1 MENLMIIEGT
11 KLRVKQNHP
20 HYPSLRFVL
29 TIFDSDGTMKK
40 LYEEDNETKDLLI
53 NRGLIPILEKMG
65 ALKQSEIIDN
75 TPNYLF
81 INDDIVIPD
90 ELLKGIK
97 LRPEQELAI
106 IRSLKTRRGLIQA
119 ATGAGKTYMI
129 CGILQFLKNK
139 FGRYPNSIILVSTQ
153 YLMTEFQ
160 RNMEELGIESRIYS
174 DCRGELNGI
183 VIAHPKSLNNDI
195 DKGLIKLED
204 VEVLIADESHHVA
217 ATTWM
222 RLFLGCVNAQYVLG
236 FSASI
241 IDSGN
246 LPITRISN
254 LKYDELKIIES
265 TGDVF
270 IDIPPSYYSD
280 GTVLAK
286 ALVARIQH
294 NVTEPITDYKNWCQ
308 IRSQRLESDN
318 RSMLVANCAKCLN
331 SYGLKVLILINTH
344 NHGYRLLD
352 MFNEMGL
359 SSITACSYGDNVF
372 YQIIN
377 GERVKLS
384 KDSMN
389 KFKTGELQILI
400 GSSHVYEGVDIPN
413 LDAVIMAVVGKN
425 NRRIIQGVGRSL
437 RKTKNG
443 KYSYVVDFTDVDSSV
458 LQYHSNQRRMMYS
471 NLIGVPENRIFD
483 SITLDDF
490 NNLLHNI
497 EVNDIDL

>member
-1 MENLMIIEGT
+1 MENLMFIEGT
-11 KLRVKQNHP
+11 KLRVRRNHP
-20 HYPSLRFVL
+20 HYASLRFVL
-29 TIFDSDGTMKK
+29 TIFDSDGSLKK
-40 LYEEDNETKDLLI
+40 LYEEDCESKDLII

-65 ALKQSEIIDN
+65 ALKSSDILDN
-75 TPNYLF
+75 TPNSLF
-81 INDDIVIPD
+81 INEDIVVPKD
-90 ELLKGIK
+90 LLRGIE

-106 IRSLKTRRGLIQA
+106 IRSLKSHRGLIQA

-139 FGRYPNSIILVSTQ
+139 FGRYPNSIILVPTQ
-153 YLMTEFQ
+153 YLMEEFQ
-160 RNMEELGIESRIYS
+160 RNMRELGIESNIYS

-183 VIAHPKSLNNDI
+183 IIAHPKSLNNDL
-195 DKGLIKLED
+195 DKGLINLKD
-204 VEVLIADESHHVA
+204 VEVLIADESHHIA

-222 RLFLGCVNAQYVLG
+222 RLFLGAINAQYVLG

-241 IDSGN
+241 IDSRN
-246 LPITRISN
+246 LPINRISD
-254 LKYDELKIIES
+254 LKFDELKIVES
-265 TGDVF
+265 TGDVL

-280 GTVLAK
+280 GTVLAR

-294 NVTEPITDYKNWCQ
+294 TITESILDPKNWHQ
-308 IRSQRLESDN
+308 IRSQQLESES
-318 RSMLVANCAKCLN
+318 RSKLVVNSAKCLN

-344 NHGYRLLD
+344 EHGYRLLD
-352 MFNEMGL
+352 MFNEIGL
-359 SSITACSYGDNVF
+359 GDITACSYGGNTF
-372 YQIIN
+372 YKIVN

-384 KDSMN
+384 KDSMD

-425 NRRIIQGVGRSL
+425 NRKIIQGVGRSL
-437 RKTKNG
+437 RRTKNG
-443 KYSYVVDFTDVDSSV
+443 KYSYVVDFTDNNSGV
-458 LQYHSNQRRMMYS
+458 LSYHSNERRKMYS

-483 SITLDDF
+483 SITIDNF
-490 NNLLHNI
+490 NNLLQNI

>member
-1 MENLMIIEGT
+1 MEKLMIIEGT

-20 HYPSLRFVL
+20 HYSSLKFVL
-29 TIFDSDGTMKK
+29 TIFDSDGSLKK
-40 LYEEDNETKDLLI
+40 LYEEDSESKDLII
-53 NRGLIPILEKMG
+53 NRGLIPILEKMN
-65 ALKQSEIIDN
+65 ALKQSEIHDT
-75 TPNYLF
+75 TPNNLS
-81 INDDIVIPD
+81 INEDIIVPRD
-90 ELLKGIK
+90 LLKGIE

-106 IRSLKTRRGLIQA
+106 MRSLKNHRGLIQA

-129 CGILQFLKNK
+129 CGVLQFLKNK
-139 FGRYPNSIILVSTQ
+139 FGRYPNSIILVPTQ
-153 YLMTEFQ
+153 YLMESFQ
-160 RNMEELGIESRIYS
+160 ENLESLGIPSQIYN

-183 VIAHPKSLNNDI
+183 VIAHPKSLNNDL
-195 DKGLIKLED
+195 DKGLINLNN

-222 RLFLGCVNAQYVLG
+222 RLFLGSVNAQYVLG

-241 IDSGN
+241 IDSRN
-246 LPITRISN
+246 LPIQRLSDLT
-254 LKYDELKIIES
+254 YDELKIIES
-265 TGDVF
+265 TGDVLL
-270 IDIPPSYYSD
+270 DVPPSYYSD

-294 NVTEPITDYKNWCQ
+294 TITEPIMDSKNWHQ
-308 IRSQRLESDN
+308 IRSQQLESGN
-318 RSMLVANCAKCLN
+318 RSMLIVNSAKCLN

-344 NHGYRLLD
+344 EHGYRLLD
-352 MFNEMGL
+352 MFNKIGL
-359 SSITACSYGDNVF
+359 GSITACSYGNNVF
-372 YQIIN
+372 YQIVN
-377 GERVKLS
+377 DKRVKLS

-413 LDAVIMAVVGKN
+413 LDAVIMAVVGRN

-437 RKTKNG
+437 RRTKNG
-443 KYSYVVDFTDVDSSV
+443 KYSYIIDFTDNNSGV
-458 LQYHSNQRRMMYS
+458 LQYHSNERRKMYS

-483 SITLDDF
+483 SITIDNF
-490 NNLLHNI
+490 NNLLQNI

>member
-11 KLRVKQNHP
+11 KLRVKLNHP
-20 HYPSLRFVL
+20 HYSSLKFVL
-29 TIFDSDGTMKK
+29 TIFDTDGTVRK
-40 LYEEDNETKDLLI
+40 LYEEDNESKDLLI
-53 NRGLIPILEKMG
+53 NRGLIPILEKMN
-65 ALKQSEIIDN
+65 ALKYSEILDT
-75 TPNYLF
+75 TPKNLF
-81 INDDIVIPD
+81 INEDIIVPKD
-90 ELLKGIK
+90 LFKGIE

-106 IRSLKTRRGLIQA
+106 IRSLKNHRGLIQA

-129 CGILQFLKNK
+129 CGILQFLRMK
-139 FGRYPNSIILVSTQ
+139 FGRYPNSIILVPTQ
-153 YLMTEFQ
+153 YLMEEFQ
-160 RNMEELGIESRIYS
+160 RNMEELGIESKIYS
-174 DCRGELNGI
+174 DCRGKLDGI
-183 VIAHPKSLNNDI
+183 VIAHPKSLNNDL
-195 DKGLIKLED
+195 DKGLIGLNE

-222 RLFLGCVNAQYVLG
+222 RLFLGAINAQYVLG

-241 IDSGN
+241 IDSRN
-246 LPITRISN
+246 LPVNRISD
-254 LKYDELKIIES
+254 LKYDELKIVES
-265 TGDVF
+265 TGDVL

-286 ALVARIQH
+286 ALVARIKYT
-294 NVTEPITDYKNWCQ
+294 VTEPISDPKNWHQ
-308 IRSQRLESDN
+308 IRSQQLESDN
-318 RSMLVANCAKCLN
+318 RSELIVNSARCLN

-344 NHGYRLLD
+344 EHGYKLLD
-352 MFNEMGL
+352 MFNEIGL
-359 SSITACSYGDNVF
+359 SGITACSYGGNTF

-425 NRRIIQGVGRSL
+425 NRKIIQGVGRSL
-437 RKTKNG
+437 RRTKNG
-443 KYSYVVDFTDVDSSV
+443 KYSYVIDFTDDNSGV
-458 LQYHSNQRRMMYS
+458 LHYHSNERRKMYS

-483 SITLDDF
+483 SISIGDF
-490 NNLLHNI
+490 SNLLQNI